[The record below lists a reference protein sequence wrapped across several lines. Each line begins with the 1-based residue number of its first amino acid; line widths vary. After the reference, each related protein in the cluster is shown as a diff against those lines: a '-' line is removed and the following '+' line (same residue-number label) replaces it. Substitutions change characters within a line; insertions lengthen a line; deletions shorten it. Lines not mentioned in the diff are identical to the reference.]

1 MKTFEFI
8 LTSTKENLHNFEL
21 QLLEILQG
29 NTGLTNL
36 QINEL
41 SLAVIEAVGNAIRH
55 GNKFDISKYV
65 YIKITITKKIITV
78 VVKDEGEGFDI
89 NQVDDPTKPENLLKT
104 SGRGIYIM
112 RNIMKEF
119 LVNTGKNGTIVK
131 MKYYIC

>member
-119 LVNTGKNGTIVK
+119 LVNTGKNGTIIK